1 MKNLKRIYII
11 LLLFISFTAT
21 SQVFIGELEE
31 IYLGYEEVTKNDFDS
46 LNNDIKSLENFKF
59 RKALKEARRTKDSL
73 EFVSN
78 RTKLHVSQ
86 EEYLKTLRKAANRSS
101 DSTEFIDKLSS
112 QFPELKNV
120 IATHESFEELY
131 EIVRPVTFNGWL
143 EELPSFF

>member
-1 MKNLKRIYII
+1 MKNLKRIYTI

-86 EEYLKTLRKAANRSS
+86 EEYLKTKQR
-101 DSTEFIDKLSS
+101 
-112 QFPELKNV
+112 
-120 IATHESFEELY
+120 LY
-131 EIVRPVTFNGWL
+131 
-143 EELPSFF
+143 

>member
-1 MKNLKRIYII
+1 MKISKYIAVI
-11 LLLFISFTAT
+11 LLVLTSYLSN

-78 RTKLHVSQ
+78 KTKLHVSQ
-86 EEYLKTLRKAANRSS
+86 EEYLKSLRKAANRSS
-101 DSTEFIDKLSS
+101 DSTEFIDQLSS
-112 QFPELKNV
+112 QFPELKNLIV
-120 IATHESFEELY
+120 TNQSFEDLY
-131 EIVRPVTFNGWL
+131 EIVRPATINGWL
-143 EELPSFF
+143 EELPSFL